1 MLEVDK
7 KREAT
12 ASIRGYFYQLD
23 AALLDI
29 LAAGLDD
36 KVVIEGIEDFDR
48 YSADG
53 VTYNQVKY
61 YEAQCLTDSIL
72 RDPLHKLFQHFHGLK
87 KGARAGRKYVLYGHY
102 KEIKIALDPL
112 TVERFK
118 EVMTYLKVEEDKSRT
133 KKSHLDGLDVAD
145 DVIESFCRI
154 FEIRP
159 AKEFGAQRAEVVS
172 QLRTNQRVTEVEAS
186 GFHYPRAFDFV
197 ATLATKKN
205 HLDRS
210 TSLRE
215 LQDHLKGT
223 QAVHHSWLLREK
235 ETAAY
240 GRFMRDLY
248 FSQQNTAGVIRVFI
262 LEVDKNTG
270 GQMVADQVLE
280 IAKKWSSADSPR
292 TPNNDRHAPFV
303 MLRNAGEELIQ
314 EVKNSFYEQGVEFVD
329 GHPYRG
335 SPFRVEHA
343 QTPQTK
349 ERAVAVR
356 FVDNLDQLTASLD
369 GMGRKP
375 RRIYDFFISTPMPLN
390 LVGANVR
397 GFSIPISD
405 LSFIKKIV

>member
-36 KVVIEGIEDFDR
+36 QVVIEGIEDFDR
-48 YSADG
+48 YAPDG

-61 YEAQCLTDSIL
+61 YEAQSLTDAIL
-72 RDPLHKLFQHFHGLK
+72 RDPLHKLFQHFYGLK
-87 KGARAGRKYVLYGHY
+87 EADRVGRKYVLYGHY
-102 KEIKIALDPL
+102 KEIKIAVGPL
-112 TVERFK
+112 TVDRFK
-118 EVMTYLKVEEDKSRT
+118 EVMTYFKVEEDKSRT
-133 KKSHLDGLDVAD
+133 KKSHLDGLDIAD
-145 DVIESFCRI
+145 NLIDAFCSV
-154 FEIRP
+154 FEVRP
-159 AKEFGAQRAEVVS
+159 AKEFAAQRAEVIA
-172 QLRTNQRVTEVEAS
+172 QLRSNQKVTEIEAR

-197 ATLATKKN
+197 ANLATRKD
-205 HLDRS
+205 HVDRT
-210 TSLRE
+210 TSLRK

-235 ETAAY
+235 EAAAY

-248 FSQQNTAGVIRVFI
+248 FSQQNTTGVIRVFI
-262 LEVDKNTG
+262 LEVDKNAG
-270 GQMVADQVLE
+270 GQVVADHVLE

-292 TPNNDRHAPFV
+292 TPNNERNAPFV
-303 MLRNAGEELIQ
+303 MLRNAGEDLTQ
-314 EVKNSFYEQGVEFVD
+314 EVKNSIYEQGLEFVD

-335 SPFRVEHA
+335 SPFRAEHA
-343 QTPQTK
+343 RMPQTK
-349 ERAVAVR
+349 ERPVAVR

-375 RRIYDFFISTPMPLN
+375 RRIYDFFMNTPTPLN
-390 LVGANVR
+390 LAGGNIQ
-397 GFSIPISD
+397 GYSIPVDD
-405 LSFIKKIV
+405 LSLITKII